1 MIIIIMLNQTP
12 YRLISFPSSPHPVGR
27 RIKSLSGLAA
37 WNQTVPC
44 IDSHPATIWAQM
56 PILPLSL
63 TSGWG
68 ACVSILGFTLV
79 WRLGQCL
86 LFPLGRKA
94 HMLPGRG
101 KQAGTTAVTWTCGS
115 RGADNGKGCCPGPAY
130 LFLLKTSKMSFLVKK
145 HCCVKV
151 PRKIIQCYSIRS

>member
-1 MIIIIMLNQTP
+1 MLNKIP
-12 YRLISFPSSPHPVGR
+12 YQIISFPSSPHPVGR

-44 IDSHPATIWAQM
+44 IDSHPVTIWALM
-56 PILPLSL
+56 PIFPSL
-63 TSGWG
+63 WQAGG
-68 ACVSILGFTLV
+68 ELVSILGFTLV

-86 LFPLGRKA
+86 LFLLGRKA

-101 KQAGTTAVTWTCGS
+101 KWAGTTAVTRTCGP
-115 RGADNGKGCCPGPAY
+115 RGADSGKGCCPGPAY
-130 LFLLKTSKMSFLVKK
+130 LFLLKTSNMSFLVKK